1 MSASL
6 CSRRS
11 LHRKVFSFA
20 DSAGIFSYMTT
31 SFFDSS
37 RTEPAE
43 WVVVRLSA
51 LGDLALIT
59 GVLDYWHR
67 TRGWRFTVVTREAF
81 APVLERHPAVREI
94 VALPRDELVFPRQM
108 GVFRALAQ
116 KHAGKGLLDLHGTLR
131 TRLLSVLWK
140 GPVRRYRKLGVERR
154 LFLKSG
160 GLLFRESLLRWNVPQ
175 RYALAVEETPP
186 PRSELL
192 PHIWLS
198 EEEQARGSLLLDRLP
213 ETGTPPVALH
223 PYATHPDK
231 AWHEAHWR
239 RLMAMLDERRIPWI
253 VVGRG
258 KGMAGLPEVRDFT
271 NQTTLRE
278 TCALLRASSALVTG
292 DSGPMHLAC
301 AVATPVVALF
311 GPTTEAWG
319 FFPAGV
325 QDRVLQS
332 DLDCRPCTLHGK
344 KHCDHDHACM
354 RLITPEQVMAVLGQ

>member
-1 MSASL
+1 
-6 CSRRS
+6 
-11 LHRKVFSFA
+11 
-20 DSAGIFSYMTT
+20 MTT
-31 SFFDSS
+31 SSFDSS
-37 RTEPAE
+37 LPEPAE

-67 TRGWRFTVVTREAF
+67 TRGWMFTVVTREAF
-81 APVLERHPAVREI
+81 APILERHPAVREI
-94 VALPRDELVFPRQM
+94 VALSRDELAFPEQL
-108 GVFRALAQ
+108 GVFRRLAE

-131 TRLLSVLWK
+131 TRLLSLVWK
-140 GPVRRYRKLGVERR
+140 GPTRRYRKLGIERR
-154 LFLKSG
+154 LFLQSG
-160 GLLFRESLLRWNVPQ
+160 GRIFRETLLRWNVPQ

-198 EEEQARGSLLLDRLP
+198 KEEEEWGRLSLDRLH
-213 ETGTPPVALH
+213 EAGVAPVALH

-231 AWHEAHWR
+231 AWQEAHWR
-239 RLMAMLDERRIPWI
+239 RLMATLDERHIPWL

-258 KGMAGLPEVRDFT
+258 KGMPGLPEARDFT
-271 NQTTLRE
+271 NKTTLRE

-301 AVATPVVALF
+301 AVGTPVVALF

-319 FFPAGV
+319 FFPAGAA
-325 QDRVLQS
+325 DRVLEA

-344 KHCDHDHACM
+344 KHCGRDHACM
-354 RLITPEQVMAVLGQ
+354 RLITPEHVVDVLDEKMRIAGKGTHGQERELP